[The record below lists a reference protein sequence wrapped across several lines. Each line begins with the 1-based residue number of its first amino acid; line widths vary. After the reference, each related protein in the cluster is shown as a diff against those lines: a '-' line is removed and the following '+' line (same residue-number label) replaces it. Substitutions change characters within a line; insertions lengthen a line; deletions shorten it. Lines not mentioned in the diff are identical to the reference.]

1 MQLEILSFCDA
12 ATDHAGKLNIL
23 GATDTIVVP
32 SLPAQYPRCSIVM
45 RFRVAR
51 IEQGGHT
58 VKLMILDMDG
68 GAVMDV
74 NGKMNIKLAG
84 GMSSAVNL
92 IINFNN
98 LELKEAGEY
107 AIEVAVDGIQMSSSP
122 LFIRLAQRSET
133 ALDAGGDS

>member
-23 GATDTIVVP
+23 GATDTLVVQT
-32 SLPAQYPRCSIVM
+32 LPAVYPRCSIVM
-45 RFRVAR
+45 RFRVSR
-51 IEQGGHT
+51 VEEGEHDVRLII
-58 VKLMILDMDG
+58 VDIDG
-68 GAVMDV
+68 NTIMNV
-74 NGKMNIKLAG
+74 NGKMNIRLTS

-107 AIEVAVDGIQMSSSP
+107 AVEVAVDGIQLASTP
-122 LFIRLAQRSET
+122 LYVRLTQPEST
-133 ALDAGGDS
+133 APTK

>member
-1 MQLEILSFCDA
+1 
-12 ATDHAGKLNIL
+12 
-23 GATDTIVVP
+23 
-32 SLPAQYPRCSIVM
+32 M
-45 RFRVAR
+45 RFRVTH
-51 IEQGGHT
+51 IEQGEHA
-58 VKLMILDMDG
+58 VKLVILDMDG
-68 GAVMDV
+68 GTIMDV

-122 LFIRLAQRSET
+122 LFVRLAQRSET
-133 ALDAGGDS
+133 TLDVGGES